1 MEDRT
6 ELSSNLDR
14 VAALATASR
23 VSRLLANP
31 ARYLSAQWHRHW
43 TYRLTGRERT
53 VIARTFFDRPMQ
65 VNLPAGT
72 DIFLTGGK
80 SHDSEIRLA
89 RYLIRHLS
97 PAGVF
102 CDVGAH
108 YGYFSLLAATLV
120 GPLGKVVACE
130 PAPDTFLVLQ
140 ANTAGHPTVETRNIA
155 VSDKP
160 ERLTFFQF
168 PNLYSEYN
176 TLHPE
181 QFAGEEWFARQQPV
195 EVEVAGHPLDD
206 LWPEGGP
213 TPDIVKIDVEGA
225 EDRVIRGMSRLLSG
239 SAPAVILEFLC
250 DERDNSHHRIAEELL
265 RSAGYLPHRID
276 ETGGTV
282 PLASVTD
289 HLAGT
294 GAESDNIVFLREPA

>member
-6 ELSSNLDR
+6 ELNQNLDR

-43 TYRLTGRERT
+43 TYRRTGRERKVT
-53 VIARTFFDRPMQ
+53 ADTFFHRPMQ
-65 VNLPAGT
+65 VNLPAGM

-89 RYLIRHLS
+89 RYLIRHLR
-97 PAGVF
+97 PGGVF

-120 GPLGKVVACE
+120 GPHGKVVACE

-140 ANTAGHPTVETRNIA
+140 ANTDADPTVEALNVA
-155 VSDKP
+155 VSDIP

-181 QFAGEEWFARQQPV
+181 QFAGEDWFARQQPV
-195 EVEVAGHPLDD
+195 EVEVVGRPLDD
-206 LWPEGGP
+206 LWPRGTP
-213 TPDIVKIDVEGA
+213 PPDIVKVDVEGA
-225 EDRVIRGMSRLLSG
+225 EDRVIRGMSTLLSG
-239 SAPAVILEFLC
+239 RAPAIILEFLC
-250 DERDNSHHRIAEELL
+250 DERDNAHHRIAEDLL
-265 RSAGYLPHRID
+265 RSAGYHPHRID
-276 ETGGTV
+276 AAGGTV
-282 PLASVTD
+282 SLPSVTEY
-289 HLAGT
+289 LRAT